1 MRCTERVER
10 VEVTTAPLPAPAPG
24 APAALGAPAIRPRL
38 RGFTG
43 EAVFVG
49 RSLRH
54 SLRDGES
61 LLMAIMLPVM
71 LMLMFTWVFG
81 GAIDPSGAYVDYVVP
96 GIILTCAGFGASS
109 TAVYVAND
117 MRTGIIDRF
126 RTMPLRAGAVLTGH
140 VVASLLRNLVATAVV
155 IGVGVLVGFR
165 PTATFGGWMLTTALI
180 ALYIL
185 AITYLFA
192 AIGLAAGSPEG
203 ANGYGFVLLFLPY
216 LSSAFVPV
224 ASMPE
229 WLQLVVEHQPITP
242 IVESIR
248 ALLMGTSVG
257 AEPIL
262 AVLWCVLI
270 LVIAAVWGAWLFRR
284 KAARR

>member
-1 MRCTERVER
+1 MNIAIAAPRV
-10 VEVTTAPLPAPAPG
+10 
-24 APAALGAPAIRPRL
+24 AASPSPSPTPRPRL
-38 RGFTG
+38 RGLTA
-43 EAVFVG
+43 ETVFVG

-96 GIILTCAGFGASS
+96 GIILTCAGFGASA

-140 VVASLLRNLVATAVV
+140 VVASVLRNLIATAIV

-165 PTATFGGWMLTTALI
+165 PTANGWEWIALAGLI

-224 ASMPE
+224 ASMPD
-229 WLQLVVEHQPITP
+229 WLQPVAANQPITP
-242 IVESIR
+242 IVETIR
-248 ALLMGTSVG
+248 GLLTDAPLQGEAWWAVG
-257 AEPIL
+257 WCLVIL
-262 AVLWCVLI
+262 LASTIWGAVL
-270 LVIAAVWGAWLFRR
+270 FRH

>member
-1 MRCTERVER
+1 M
-10 VEVTTAPLPAPAPG
+10 TTAPAAVTASAPA
-24 APAALGAPAIRPRL
+24 LRPRL
-38 RGFTG
+38 RGLTA
-43 EAVFVG
+43 ESVFVG

-126 RTMPLRAGAVLTGH
+126 RTMPVRSGAVLTGH
-140 VVASLLRNLVATAVV
+140 VVASLLRNLVATAIV

-165 PTATFGGWMLTTALI
+165 PTATLEEWVLTALFI
-180 ALYIL
+180 GLYIL

-224 ASMPE
+224 PSMPS
-229 WLQLVVEHQPITP
+229 WLQPVAEFQPITP
-242 IVESIR
+242 IVETIR
-248 ALLMGTSVG
+248 ALLMGTDAG
-257 AEPIL
+257 AQPFW
-262 AVLWCVLI
+262 AVVWCIGI
-270 LVIAAVWGAWLFRR
+270 LVAAAVWGAWLFRR
-284 KAARR
+284 KAGKR

>member
-1 MRCTERVER
+1 MNATLAAPRA
-10 VEVTTAPLPAPAPG
+10 TASAHSAPTP
-24 APAALGAPAIRPRL
+24 RPRL
-38 RGFTG
+38 RGFTA

-54 SLRDGES
+54 SVRDGES

-117 MRTGIIDRF
+117 MRTGIIDRI

-140 VVASLLRNLVATAVV
+140 VVASVLRNLIATAIV

-165 PTATFGGWMLTTALI
+165 PTASLGEWIAFAGLI
-180 ALYIL
+180 TLYIL

-229 WLQLVVEHQPITP
+229 WLQPIAANQPITP
-242 IVESIR
+242 IVETIR
-248 ALLMGTSVG
+248 ALLMDTPLQGEAWWAIG
-257 AEPIL
+257 
-262 AVLWCVLI
+262 WC
-270 LVIAAVWGAWLFRR
+270 LVILLIAVTWGAWLFRR
-284 KAARR
+284 KAGRR

>member
-1 MRCTERVER
+1 M
-10 VEVTTAPLPAPAPG
+10 TTAPVYSPTAPA
-24 APAALGAPAIRPRL
+24 LRPRL
-38 RGFTG
+38 RGATA

-61 LLMAIMLPVM
+61 LLMAILLPVM

-126 RTMPLRAGAVLTGH
+126 RTMPLRASAVLTGH
-140 VVASLLRNLVATAVV
+140 VVASLLRNLVATGLV

-165 PTATFGGWMLTTALI
+165 PTATFGEWVAMSALI

-203 ANGYGFVLLFLPY
+203 ANGYGFILLFLPY

-224 ASMPE
+224 PSMPD
-229 WLQLVVEHQPITP
+229 WLQPVAQHQPITP
-242 IVESIR
+242 IVETIR
-248 ALLMGTSVG
+248 GLLMGTPLE
-257 AEPIL
+257 AEPWRAVGWCILIL
-262 AVLWCVLI
+262 A
-270 LVIAAVWGAWLFRR
+270 IAVAWGAWLFQRKSGRR
-284 KAARR
+284 

>member
-1 MRCTERVER
+1 M
-10 VEVTTAPLPAPAPG
+10 TTALAAAAASAPPR
-24 APAALGAPAIRPRL
+24 PRPRL
-38 RGFTG
+38 RGATA
-43 EAVFVG
+43 ESVFVG

-81 GAIDPSGAYVDYVVP
+81 GALDPSGAYVDYVVP

-140 VVASLLRNLVATAVV
+140 VVASLLRNLVATAIV

-165 PTATFGGWMLTTALI
+165 PTADLGEWIGMAVLI

-192 AIGLAAGSPEG
+192 AIGLAAASPEG
-203 ANGYGFVLLFLPY
+203 ANGYGFILLFLPY

-224 ASMPE
+224 ASMPD
-229 WLQLVVEHQPITP
+229 WLQPVAAHQPITP

-248 ALLMGTSVG
+248 GLLMGTPLNG
-257 AEPIL
+257 EPWWAIGWCVAIL
-262 AVLWCVLI
+262 AVAV
-270 LVIAAVWGAWLFRR
+270 VWGAWLFRR
-284 KAARR
+284 KAGRR